1 VRAAKQKSGD
11 FAGYAPL
18 FRNCATIAPG
28 RDLMNKITS
37 LLINIGGA
45 TRLAGQALIRLITP
59 PQDLDQILHQLD
71 RIGVGSLNL
80 TNITALFTGLVL
92 ALQTSYTL
100 ATFGAKM
107 YIGEIVTLSLV
118 RELGPVLAALM
129 VGGRV
134 GAGITAELGS
144 MAVTEQVD
152 AMRSMA
158 ADPVRKLVVP
168 RLWATLIM
176 LPLLTILA
184 DALGIAGGLMIST
197 FQEGLAPSFYI
208 NRVFRVLTFDD
219 LVMGVS
225 KPIVFAF
232 LIAIISC
239 YNGLT
244 ARGGADGVGRATTN
258 TVYAVAILVL
268 LADFLVTKLIM
279 SL

>member
-1 VRAAKQKSGD
+1 
-11 FAGYAPL
+11 
-18 FRNCATIAPG
+18 
-28 RDLMNKITS
+28 
-37 LLINIGGA
+37 
-45 TRLAGQALIRLITP
+45 
-59 PQDLDQILHQLD
+59 
-71 RIGVGSLNL
+71 
-80 TNITALFTGLVL
+80 
-92 ALQTSYTL
+92 
-100 ATFGAKM
+100 
-107 YIGEIVTLSLV
+107 
-118 RELGPVLAALM
+118 M

-219 LVMGVS
+219 L
-225 KPIVFAF
+225 
-232 LIAIISC
+232 
-239 YNGLT
+239 
-244 ARGGADGVGRATTN
+244 
-258 TVYAVAILVL
+258 
-268 LADFLVTKLIM
+268 
-279 SL
+279 

>member
-1 VRAAKQKSGD
+1 
-11 FAGYAPL
+11 
-18 FRNCATIAPG
+18 
-28 RDLMNKITS
+28 MNKITS
-37 LLINIGGA
+37 LLVNIGGA
-45 TRLAGQALIRLITP
+45 TRLAGQALVRLVTP

-219 LVMGVS
+219 LAMGVS
-225 KPIVFAF
+225 KPVVFAF

-258 TVYAVAILVL
+258 TVYAIAILVL